1 MSDPGD
7 LRDLALAIARE
18 VVPELR
24 RRAGGVDVSAT
35 KSTVTDLVTAVD
47 RWAEER
53 IVARILDARPD
64 DAVLAEE
71 GAGVVGTSGVR
82 WLVDPIDG
90 TTNFVYGHPGFSV
103 SIGVEVDNRPVA
115 GVVVDPLL
123 GDEFCA
129 AHGRGTTRN
138 GRPVRVS
145 SVADPAAALVA
156 TGFGYDSERRRRQAE
171 ALVTILPRVRDVR
184 RVGGA
189 ALDLASVSCG
199 RVDAYFE
206 WGLSPWDCSAGSVLV
221 AEAGGAVTLFET
233 TSSAPAFPVVVT
245 GEEASMNWSDDLVVM
260 ATNRDL
266 VEPLTELLFEAGALS
281 GPELRPTTQVLAS
294 SLC

>member
-1 MSDPGD
+1 MD
-7 LRDLALAIARE
+7 
-18 VVPELR
+18 
-24 RRAGGVDVSAT
+24 
-35 KSTVTDLVTAVD
+35 
-47 RWAEER
+47 
-53 IVARILDARPD
+53 
-64 DAVLAEE
+64 
-71 GAGVVGTSGVR
+71 
-82 WLVDPIDG
+82 
-90 TTNFVYGHPGFSV
+90 
-103 SIGVEVDNRPVA
+103 
-115 GVVVDPLL
+115 
-123 GDEFCA
+123 
-129 AHGRGTTRN
+129 
-138 GRPVRVS
+138 
-145 SVADPAAALVA
+145 DPAAALVA
-156 TGFGYDSERRRRQAE
+156 PGFGYDSERRRRQAE

-245 GEEASMNWSDDLVVM
+245 GKEASMNWSDDLVVM

-281 GPELRPTTQVLAS
+281 GP
-294 SLC
+294 

>member
-1 MSDPGD
+1 M
-7 LRDLALAIARE
+7 A
-18 VVPELR
+18 
-24 RRAGGVDVSAT
+24 
-35 KSTVTDLVTAVD
+35 
-47 RWAEER
+47 
-53 IVARILDARPD
+53 
-64 DAVLAEE
+64 
-71 GAGVVGTSGVR
+71 GTSGVR

-129 AHGRGTTRN
+129 AHGQGATRN

-145 SVADPAAALVA
+145 SVSDPAAALVA
-156 TGFGYDSERRRRQAE
+156 TGFAYDSKRRRLQAE

-221 AEAGGAVTLFET
+221 TEAGGVITLFK
-233 TSSAPAFPVVVT
+233 TSTSAPPFPVAVT

-266 VEPLTELLFEAGALS
+266 ATPLTELLLEAGALS
-281 GPELRPTTQVLAS
+281 GP
-294 SLC
+294 

>member
-1 MSDPGD
+1 MSDPAEF
-7 LRDLALAIARE
+7 RDLALSIARE

-35 KSTVTDLVTAVD
+35 KSTVTDLVTEVD
-47 RWAEER
+47 CWAEER

-71 GAGVVGTSGVR
+71 GAGVAGTSGVR

-103 SIGVEVDNRPVA
+103 SIGGVVDNRPVA

-129 AHGRGTTRN
+129 AHGQGATRN

-145 SVADPAAALVA
+145 SISDPAAALVA
-156 TGFGYDSERRRRQAE
+156 TGFAYDSERRRLQAE
-171 ALVTILPRVRDVR
+171 ALVAILPRVRDVR

-221 AEAGGAVTLFET
+221 TEAGGVITLFK
-233 TSSAPAFPVVVT
+233 TSTSAPPFPVAVT

-266 VEPLTELLFEAGALS
+266 ATPLTELLLEAGALS
-281 GPELRPTTQVLAS
+281 GP
-294 SLC
+294 

>member
-1 MSDPGD
+1 MSDPAEF
-7 LRDLALAIARE
+7 RDLALSIARE

-35 KSTVTDLVTAVD
+35 KSTVTDLVTEVD
-47 RWAEER
+47 CWAEER
-53 IVARILDARPD
+53 IVAQILDARPD

-71 GAGVVGTSGVR
+71 GAGVAGTSGVR

-129 AHGRGTTRN
+129 AHGQGATRN

-145 SVADPAAALVA
+145 SVSDPAAARVA
-156 TGFGYDSERRRRQAE
+156 TGFAYDSERRRLQAE

-221 AEAGGAVTLFET
+221 TEAGGVITLFK
-233 TSSAPAFPVVVT
+233 TSTSAPPFPVAVT

-266 VEPLTELLFEAGALS
+266 ATPLTELLLEAGALS
-281 GPELRPTTQVLAS
+281 GP
-294 SLC
+294 

>member
-1 MSDPGD
+1 M
-7 LRDLALAIARE
+7 
-18 VVPELR
+18 
-24 RRAGGVDVSAT
+24 
-35 KSTVTDLVTAVD
+35 
-47 RWAEER
+47 
-53 IVARILDARPD
+53 
-64 DAVLAEE
+64 
-71 GAGVVGTSGVR
+71 
-82 WLVDPIDG
+82 
-90 TTNFVYGHPGFSV
+90 
-103 SIGVEVDNRPVA
+103 
-115 GVVVDPLL
+115 
-123 GDEFCA
+123 
-129 AHGRGTTRN
+129 
-138 GRPVRVS
+138 
-145 SVADPAAALVA
+145 ADPAAALVA

-245 GEEASMNWSDDLVVM
+245 GKEASMNWSDDLVVM

-281 GPELRPTTQVLAS
+281 GP
-294 SLC
+294 

>member
-1 MSDPGD
+1 
-7 LRDLALAIARE
+7 
-18 VVPELR
+18 
-24 RRAGGVDVSAT
+24 
-35 KSTVTDLVTAVD
+35 
-47 RWAEER
+47 
-53 IVARILDARPD
+53 
-64 DAVLAEE
+64 
-71 GAGVVGTSGVR
+71 
-82 WLVDPIDG
+82 
-90 TTNFVYGHPGFSV
+90 
-103 SIGVEVDNRPVA
+103 VDNRPVA

-156 TGFGYDSERRRRQAE
+156 TGFAYDSERRRLQAE

-221 AEAGGAVTLFET
+221 TEAGGVITLCRT
-233 TSSAPAFPVVVT
+233 TSSTPAFPVVVT
-245 GEEASMNWSDDLVVM
+245 EEEATMNWSDDLVVM

-266 VEPLTELLFEAGALS
+266 AKPLTELLFEAGALS
-281 GPELRPTTQVLAS
+281 GP
-294 SLC
+294 

>member
-1 MSDPGD
+1 M
-7 LRDLALAIARE
+7 A
-18 VVPELR
+18 
-24 RRAGGVDVSAT
+24 
-35 KSTVTDLVTAVD
+35 
-47 RWAEER
+47 
-53 IVARILDARPD
+53 
-64 DAVLAEE
+64 
-71 GAGVVGTSGVR
+71 GTSGVR

-115 GVVVDPLL
+115 GVVIDPLL

-129 AHGRGTTRN
+129 AHGQGTTRN
-138 GRPVRVS
+138 GRPVWVS
-145 SVADPAAALVA
+145 SVGDPAAALVA
-156 TGFGYDSERRRRQAE
+156 TGFAYNSERRRLQAE
-171 ALVTILPRVRDVR
+171 ALVTILPRVGDVR

-221 AEAGGAVTLFET
+221 TEAGGVVTLFRA
-233 TSSAPAFPVVVT
+233 TSSAPPFPAAVT

-266 VEPLTELLFEAGALS
+266 AKPLTELLLEAGALS
-281 GPELRPTTQVLAS
+281 GP
-294 SLC
+294 